1 MLDEYRTKS
10 YRRHLR
16 PAVDANLI
24 KDKTAIVGIGQTEF
38 SRNAQRDELDLA
50 CEAIKNA
57 VADAGLTM
65 ADIDG
70 LETLTLDR
78 VSMPTLVG
86 SLGIPNL
93 RFTSEVSFGGGGSCA
108 TVMHA
113 AAAVATG
120 VANYVVCYRSL
131 NEASGHRYGRGDGYA
146 EYMTQAPTL
155 HYGYYFPYGFLTP
168 LAWAGMYARRW
179 MHEYDIKPEDTGWYS
194 VVLREYAQRNPNAIF
209 YGRPMTYQDYLD
221 SPMIVEP
228 LRLLDCCVDTDG
240 AVALVVTSADR
251 AKDARQPPAYIMAAA
266 QSAPIETE
274 IQTSYNRPIISGL
287 VETWYVGQELYRISG
302 LGPQDID
309 VAELYDPFSFGGII
323 QLEEL
328 GFCKRGEGV
337 AFCEGGDRIR
347 VDGELPLNTAGGL
360 LSEAYIHGFNL
371 ITEAVRQLRGTAT
384 SQVADAETALVTA
397 GPGLPTSGLI
407 LRK

>member
-10 YRRHLR
+10 YQAHLR
-16 PAVDANLI
+16 PAVDENLI
-24 KDKTAIVGIGQTEF
+24 KDNVAIIGIGQTAF
-38 SRNAQRDELDLA
+38 SRNSQRDELDLA

-57 VADAGLTM
+57 VDDAGLSIS
-65 ADIDG
+65 DIDG
-70 LETLTLDR
+70 LEALTLDR
-78 VSMPTLVG
+78 VSMPTLIG

-93 RFTSEVSFGGGGSCA
+93 RFTSEVSFGGGGACA

-120 VANYVVCYRSL
+120 LADYVVCYRSL

-146 EYMTQAPTL
+146 EYLSKAPTL

-179 MHEYDIKPEDTGWYS
+179 MHEYGIKLDNTGWYS
-194 VVLREYAQRNPNAIF
+194 LVLREYAQKNPNAIF
-209 YGRPMTYQDYLD
+209 YGKPMTYQDYLD
-221 SPMIVEP
+221 APMIVEP
-228 LRLLDCCVDTDG
+228 LRLFDCCVDTDG
-240 AVALVVTSADR
+240 AVALVVTTADR
-251 AKDARQPPAYIMAAA
+251 ARDAKQSPAYIMAAA
-266 QSAPIETE
+266 QSIPIETE
-274 IQTSYNRPIISGL
+274 IQTSYNRPIVSGL
-287 VETWYVGQELYRISG
+287 PETWYVGQELYRISG
-302 LGPQDID
+302 LGPGDID

-328 GFCKRGEGV
+328 GFCGRGEGV
-337 AFCEGGDRIR
+337 DFCEGGDRIR

-371 ITEAVRQLRGTAT
+371 IAEAVRQLRGTAT
-384 SQVADAETALVTA
+384 SQVAGAETALVTA